1 MVLIS
6 VTGGRF
12 PRALPQPPRRAS
24 SPAGSSAHAIPD
36 GVAAFHYNQITEMNN
51 KFIGNTQ

>member
-24 SPAGSSAHAIPD
+24 SPSAIAGYAIPD

>member
-1 MVLIS
+1 MLLVLIS

-24 SPAGSSAHAIPD
+24 SPPGSSAHAIPAGKILD
-36 GVAAFHYNQITEMNN
+36 ELSFVQYLCDE
-51 KFIGNTQ
+51 